1 MSTILTYIAVSDG
14 KPKRSSLEVLSRCR
28 ELADSNNLGC
38 EAVIID
44 PRASEITDQVAQYG
58 PDTIYVIEHPL
69 FENHLNQPL
78 LDALELVVKQANP
91 VLTAFASTEAV
102 KDVLG
107 ALAMRLDAKA
117 LPDVASFELKEDTVE
132 SLRPIMAAKLMAKT
146 RVKGD
151 RMMVSVRS
159 GSYDLV
165 ERAGHPEIKT
175 LDFNFDD
182 SSQAKKMELRD
193 IITSSGGGV
202 DLAEAPVVVS
212 GGRGIKDEEGK
223 QMVHELAD
231 LMGGAVGASRAVTES
246 GLFPATAQIGQ
257 TGKVV
262 SPQIYFAVGISG
274 AIQHVAG
281 MSNSKVIVAINKDPE
296 APIFDIATYGLVGDL
311 YKILPPLIE
320 EVKKAKS

>member
-1 MSTILTYIAVSDG
+1 MSTILTYVAVSNG
-14 KPKRSSLEVLSRCR
+14 KLKRSSLEVLSHCR
-28 ELADSNNLGC
+28 KLAKANGHKS
-38 EAVIID
+38 EAVIVD
-44 PRASEITDQVAQYG
+44 PNASQYAQQVAKYG
-58 PDTIYVIEHPL
+58 PDTIYVIEHPI
-69 FENHLNQPL
+69 FKNHMNQPL
-78 LDALELVVKQANP
+78 LDALETVIKQSNP
-91 VLTAFASTEAV
+91 MLTAFASTEAV

-107 ALAMRLDAKA
+107 ALAMRIDAKA
-117 LPDVASFELKEDTVE
+117 LPDVASFELKDGTVE
-132 SLRPIMAAKLMAKT
+132 SLRPIMAAKLMART
-146 RVKGD
+146 NVKGD
-151 RMMVSVRS
+151 RMLVSVRS
-159 GSYDLV
+159 GSYDAS
-165 ERAGHPEIKT
+165 ESESQPEIKKV
-175 LDFNFDD
+175 DFSYDE
-182 SSQAKKMELRD
+182 SSLEMELRD
-193 IITSSGGGV
+193 IVTSSGGGV

-223 QMVHELAD
+223 KMVQDLAD

-281 MSNSKVIVAINKDPE
+281 MSNSKIIVAINKDPE

-320 EVKKAKS
+320 EVKKAQS

>member
-1 MSTILTYIAVSDG
+1 MSTILTYVAVSNG
-14 KPKRSSLEVLSRCR
+14 KLKRSSLEVLSRCR
-28 ELADSNNLGC
+28 ELAKANGHKL

-44 PRASEITDQVAQYG
+44 PNASQYAGQVAKYG
-58 PDTIYVIEHPL
+58 PDTIYVVEHPV
-69 FENHLNQPL
+69 FKDHINQPL
-78 LDALELVVKQANP
+78 LDALETVIKQSNP
-91 VLTAFASTEAV
+91 MLTAFASTEAV

-117 LPDVASFELKEDTVE
+117 LPDVASFELKDGAVD
-132 SLRPIMAAKLMAKT
+132 SLRPIMAAKLMART
-146 RVKGD
+146 RVQGD
-151 RMMVSVRS
+151 RMLVSVRS
-159 GSYDLV
+159 GSYDAS
-165 ERAGHPEIKT
+165 ESEGQPEVKK
-175 LDFNFDD
+175 LDFSYDEN
-182 SSQAKKMELRD
+182 SLKIELRD
-193 IITSSGGGV
+193 ILTSSGGGV

-212 GGRGIKDEEGK
+212 GGRGIKDQEGK
-223 QMVHELAD
+223 KMVHDLAD

-320 EVKKAKS
+320 EVKKAQS

>member
-1 MSTILTYIAVSDG
+1 MSTILTYVAVSNG
-14 KPKRSSLEVLSRCR
+14 KLKRSSLEVLSHCR
-28 ELADSNNLGC
+28 ELAKVNGYKS

-44 PRASEITDQVAQYG
+44 SNASRFAEQVAKYG
-58 PDTIYVIEHPL
+58 PDTVYVIEHPI
-69 FENHLNQPL
+69 FRDHMNQPL
-78 LDALELVVKQANP
+78 LDALEMVVKQSNP
-91 VLTAFASTEAV
+91 MLTAFASTEAV

-117 LPDVASFELKEDTVE
+117 LPDVASFELKDGAVE
-132 SLRPIMAAKLMAKT
+132 SLRPIMAAKLMARTK
-146 RVKGD
+146 VVGD
-151 RMMVSVRS
+151 RMLVSVRS
-159 GSYDLV
+159 GSYDV
-165 ERAGHPEIKT
+165 SESEIQPEIKK
-175 LDFNFDD
+175 LDFTYNEN
-182 SSQAKKMELRD
+182 ALKMELRD

-212 GGRGIKDEEGK
+212 GGRGIKDEAGK
-223 QMVHELAD
+223 KMVHDLAD

-320 EVKKAKS
+320 EVKKAQS